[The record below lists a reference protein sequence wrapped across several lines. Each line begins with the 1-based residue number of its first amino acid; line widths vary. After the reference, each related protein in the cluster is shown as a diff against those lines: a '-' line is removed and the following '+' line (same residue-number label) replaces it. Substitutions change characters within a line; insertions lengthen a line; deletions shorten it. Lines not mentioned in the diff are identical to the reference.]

1 MRLNG
6 KVAVITGAASGIGR
20 ATAEL
25 FASEGASVVAS
36 DWNARALESAVAD
49 VRARGRKI
57 VGIPGNVAVRAEA
70 EAMVD
75 RTLTEYGRLDV
86 LVNNAGAM
94 DYNHGVG
101 AVSDE
106 VWERL
111 LAINLTGPMY
121 TSRRAVQLMLAAG
134 SGSIVNVA
142 SAAGASGAVAGAAYT
157 AAKHG
162 LVGLTRNTAWMYA
175 QKGIRCNAILPGGVS
190 TGIVTGMDPAKW
202 DPDGTARVRT
212 FHASM
217 PRILE
222 PIDIARL
229 ALFLASDESRHVN
242 GALISADAGWLAT

>member
-20 ATAEL
+20 AAAEL
-25 FASEGASVVAS
+25 FTVEGASVVAS
-36 DWNARALESAVAD
+36 DLNSRALETAVAE
-49 VRARGRKI
+49 VRARGGKI
-57 VGIPGNVAVRAEA
+57 AGIPGNVAVRADA

-75 RTLTEYGRLDV
+75 RAIAEYGKLDV

-106 VWERL
+106 TWERL
-111 LAINLTGPMY
+111 LAVNLTGPMY

-134 SGSIVNVA
+134 GGVIVNVA
-142 SAAGASGAVAGAAYT
+142 SAAGVSGAVAGAAYT
-157 AAKHG
+157 SSKHG

-175 QKGIRCNAILPGGVS
+175 KKGIRCNAILPGGVG
-190 TGIVTGMDPAKW
+190 TNIVTGMDPAKW
-202 DPDGTARVRT
+202 DPDGTERVRA

-217 PRILE
+217 PQVLE

-242 GALISADAGWLAT
+242 GALISADAGWLAA